1 MRARAAPLIGAIGH
15 EEWPLQRPK
24 KLFERLLDSEVKAEL
39 LALFHTNP
47 GLSDSIEGIA
57 KRLGRSAEEIRSDL
71 RDLVEIGLLNVVELF
86 SYNPKRGAEI
96 ERQLFLQLE
105 EGAPLGPGPYE
116 GIEYT
121 GVELIDDMLDG
132 PFPHPCCLL
141 ILGDPGSGKTKLCNQ
156 FLKYF
161 TEAGG
166 TAIIVA
172 LDEAPREIR
181 ESLSRISVEPSKL
194 IFVDCYSS
202 EMGVRGEEGI
212 SADPKNPS
220 SVSIAISKAIREA
233 ESRARGGKGLLVL
246 DSMTAIIQKCGIRT
260 SMDFLRNLIAKC
272 KGAGLSSLITLN
284 RLAYHPAVLAAFQEM
299 VDGVI
304 ELKGEETPSGIQ
316 RYARI
321 PKMKGVGHSTHWVP
335 YEIRSSEGLVPL

>member
-1 MRARAAPLIGAIGH
+1 M
-15 EEWPLQRPK
+15 QRPK

-57 KRLGRSAEEIRSDL
+57 RRLGRSAEEIRSDL
-71 RDLVEIGLLNVVELF
+71 RDLVEMGLLNVVELF

-96 ERQLFLQLE
+96 ERQIFLQLE
-105 EGAPLGPGPYE
+105 EGVPPEPGPYE

-132 PFPHPCCLL
+132 PFPHPCCVLVM
-141 ILGDPGSGKTKLCNQ
+141 GDPGSGKTTLCNQ
-156 FLKYF
+156 FVKSF
-161 TEAGG
+161 TGAGG
-166 TAIIVA
+166 PAIIAA
-172 LDEAPREIR
+172 LDEPPREIR
-181 ESLSRISVEPSKL
+181 ASLAKIGVEPSKL
-194 IFVDCYSS
+194 ILVDCYSS
-202 EMGVRGEEGI
+202 DIGLRSEEEI

-233 ESRARGGKGLLVL
+233 ESRAKGGKGLLVF
-246 DSMTAIIQKCGIRT
+246 DSMTAIIQKCGIKT
-260 SMDFLRNLIAKC
+260 SMDFFRALIAKC

-299 VDGVI
+299 ADGVI
-304 ELKGEETPSGIQ
+304 ELKGEEMPSGIQ

-321 PKMKGVGHSTHWVP
+321 LKMKGVGHSTHWVP
-335 YEIRSSEGLVPL
+335 YEIRGSEGLVPL

>member
-1 MRARAAPLIGAIGH
+1 ML
-15 EEWPLQRPK
+15 RPK

-57 KRLGRSAEEIRSDL
+57 KRLGRSAEEIKSDL
-71 RDLVEIGLLNVVELF
+71 RDLVEMGLLNVVELF

-96 ERQLFLQLE
+96 ERQIFLQLE
-105 EGAPLGPGPYE
+105 EGAPPGPGPYE

-132 PFPHPCCLL
+132 PFPHPCCVL
-141 ILGDPGSGKTKLCNQ
+141 ILGDPGSGKTTLCKQ
-156 FLKYF
+156 FVKSF
-161 TEAGG
+161 TGAGG
-166 TAIIVA
+166 PAIIVA
-172 LDEAPREIR
+172 LDEPPRGIR
-181 ESLSRISVEPSKL
+181 ESLAGIGVDQSKL
-194 IFVDCYSS
+194 ILVDCYSS
-202 EMGVRGEEGI
+202 DIGLKSEEGI

-233 ESRARGGKGLLVL
+233 ESRAEGGRGLLVF
-246 DSMTAIIQKCGIRT
+246 DSMTAIIQRSGIKT
-260 SMDFLRNLIAKC
+260 SLDFSRALIAKC
-272 KGAGLSSLITLN
+272 KEAKLSSLITLN

-299 VDGVI
+299 ADGVI

-316 RYARI
+316 RYVRI

-335 YEIRSSEGLVPL
+335 YEIRGSEGLVPL